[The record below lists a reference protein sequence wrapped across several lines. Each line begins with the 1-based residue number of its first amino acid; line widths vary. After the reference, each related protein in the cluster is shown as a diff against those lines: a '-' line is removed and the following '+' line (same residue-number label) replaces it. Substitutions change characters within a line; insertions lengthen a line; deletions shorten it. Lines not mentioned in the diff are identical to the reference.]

1 MATIKQINA
10 NRKNALLS
18 KGPKSDLGKLKSSKN
33 SLKHGLTAKQL
44 VIGESFKEFEKY
56 RDRMIDELKPE
67 GILEEET
74 VFVDRLISFMSTV
87 NKDVVVI
94 GDNSWIQSDKLNIES
109 LMKLKVRIPISNY
122 FDFTSLENRYLL
134 DKFESK
140 YNHKMDRFS
149 LLSFKS
155 ILHFCSDIPQFNFV
169 QLNENSGFIN
179 SDVRLYEYSDYQLI
193 PVE

>member
-1 MATIKQINA
+1 VKLINQDSLTY
-10 NRKNALLS
+10 NEYNFTTQSEVSKKNCLRIM
-18 KGPKSDLGKLKSSKN
+18 KDN
-33 SLKHGLTAKQL
+33 SLY
-44 VIGESFKEFEKY
+44 I
-56 RDRMIDELKPE
+56 
-67 GILEEET
+67 ILEEET

-87 NKDVVVI
+87 DKDVVVI
-94 GDNSWIQSDKLNIES
+94 GDNSWIKSDKLNIES

-134 DKFESK
+134 EKFESK
-140 YNHKMDRFS
+140 YNHQMDRYS

-179 SDVRLYEYSDYQLI
+179 DDVRLYGYLDYQLI
-193 PVE
+193 LIE